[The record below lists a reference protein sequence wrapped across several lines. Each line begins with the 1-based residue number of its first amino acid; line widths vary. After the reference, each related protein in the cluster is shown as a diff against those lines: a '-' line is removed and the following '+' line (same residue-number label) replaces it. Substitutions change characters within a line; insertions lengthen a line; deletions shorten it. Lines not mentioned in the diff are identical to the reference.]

1 MSRTQLEMVAN
12 LLVVLYLV
20 THGVSVPAEERGHL
34 VSGFYLSARAWVA
47 GKIDMLVNLLDLT
60 GQVADA

>member
-20 THGVSVPAEERGHL
+20 THGVSVPAEGQGHL
-34 VSGFYLSARAWVA
+34 VSGFYLSVRAWVA
-47 GKIDMLVNLLDLT
+47 GRIDRLVNLLDLT
-60 GQVADA
+60 GQLADA

>member
-20 THGVSVPAEERGHL
+20 THGVSVPAEERAHL

-47 GKIDMLVNLLDLT
+47 GRIDRLVNLLDLT